1 MQNKGKTLIYIRC
14 VLTISR
20 ASKASLMACSKP
32 ILAFFALN
40 KWEKKYHNAKPESSV
55 STSVLLSWSITRTF
69 KSNVSRWIALT
80 CIFSCELYRRVFS
93 VHQRVSWVCRLPLD
107 WTYGHQTTS
116 PSAEMKT
123 NYIISS
129 LFQTSWDKNNRLLR
143 SRNRR
148 ALTPEKNNS
157 R

>member
-1 MQNKGKTLIYIRC
+1 MQNKGKTLIYICC

-40 KWEKKYHNAKPESSV
+40 KWEKNIIMRSQNSAFWQV
-55 STSVLLSWSITRTF
+55 CCLVGRLRGLSNRMF
-69 KSNVSRWIALT
+69 LRWIALT
-80 CIFSCELYRRVFS
+80 CTFSCELYRRVFS
-93 VHQRVSWVCRLPLD
+93 VHQTVSWVCRLPLD

-123 NYIISS
+123 NHIISS
-129 LFQTSWDKNNRLLR
+129 LFQTSWDKNNRVLR
-143 SRNRR
+143 SKKRR